1 MKRNNISEEEAL
13 RKISAQMPIGVKL
26 RKADI
31 AIDNSGS
38 MNQLVKVVPEKI
50 INDIY

>member
-1 MKRNNISEEEAL
+1 
-13 RKISAQMPIGVKL
+13 MPIGVKL

-38 MNQLVKVVPEKI
+38 MIQLEKI
-50 INDIY
+50 VPGKIVPNIY

>member
-1 MKRNNISEEEAL
+1 LMTRNSLSEEDAM

-38 MNQLVKVVPEKI
+38 ISQLEKKI
-50 INDIY
+50 SSKIV